1 MRNTVFMVNM
11 CFSGEYFQ
19 GDLSNALNTGIDEL
33 MIIKKWKKGATTG
46 EYSTVLSP
54 VRLSMNCPQR

>member
-11 CFSGEYFQ
+11 CFSGEYFE

-46 EYSTVLSP
+46 NYSKCTVLHW
-54 VRLSMNCPQR
+54 